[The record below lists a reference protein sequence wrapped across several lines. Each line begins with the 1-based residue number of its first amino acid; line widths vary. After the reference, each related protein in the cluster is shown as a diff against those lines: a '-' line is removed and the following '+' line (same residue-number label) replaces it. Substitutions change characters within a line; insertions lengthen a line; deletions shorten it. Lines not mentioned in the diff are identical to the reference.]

1 MCPKTGI
8 WIMYLDEVEFVS
20 NKREQHTY
28 ARTTHRTH
36 ECVNVIYAFC
46 PAEIKKYQIKY
57 NRMALSAPHSDEST
71 IPQTPVHMRFFAFC
85 FFFTFEFIII
95 FYSFPVGARDEK
107 GAHTTNEK
115 WMIREF
121 YESAAAA
128 GSSST
133 RGQSVAP
140 KYRKQSKWR
149 NL

>member
-8 WIMYLDEVEFVS
+8 WIMYLDGVEFVS
-20 NKREQHTY
+20 NKREQHPY

-85 FFFTFEFIII
+85 FFSHLNSLLFFIL
-95 FYSFPVGARDEK
+95 FLSAPATK
-107 GAHTTNEK
+107 KAHTQQMKNE
-115 WMIREF
+115 WF
-121 YESAAAA
+121 VSLWV
-128 GSSST
+128 SSST